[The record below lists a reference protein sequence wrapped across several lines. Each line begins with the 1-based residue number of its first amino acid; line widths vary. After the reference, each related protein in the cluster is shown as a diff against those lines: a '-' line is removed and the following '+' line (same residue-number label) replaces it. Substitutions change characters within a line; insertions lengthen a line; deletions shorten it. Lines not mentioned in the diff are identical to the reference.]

1 MLKREEQETTPI
13 ITEIKGFLYKPNH
26 SEIPSFKVRG
36 QENGESYHTWI
47 PLQLIKSDKLAEMIM
62 LYKERKREEYEE
74 QIQQAKKALERVL
87 NKQSTSSSSKLGKQ
101 AISPFASVIQEE
113 QITKM
118 GKRLSSL
125 INQINSSEKKEESEQ
140 TEASIK
146 QEQEQTEM
154 SIHQETDRIGLL
166 FKNQKEKER
175 GAFLDSKVNK
185 KAVCVFVR
193 DDDGKLFYEPGEVYT
208 SDDLYQTALLNQI
221 IQTVKQDEK
230 EMRDSQFEKYYNSMF
245 EHHKREDKEKANKR
259 NVQDNRNKRQSMRE
273 LCYSHRVL
281 YKRKKGKLPILN
293 EKRDFYQCAVIYYFF
308 SLLNKGTY
316 ANLRCFDGM
325 PYMTLILAKDDRT
338 TINLN
343 KKVHDS
349 SVRDKTVM
357 NKEIYDF
364 FDRLFAWKEWKSN
377 RAISTLKRVKKE

>member
-1 MLKREEQETTPI
+1 M
-13 ITEIKGFLYKPNH
+13 
-26 SEIPSFKVRG
+26 
-36 QENGESYHTWI
+36 
-47 PLQLIKSDKLAEMIM
+47 
-62 LYKERKREEYEE
+62 
-74 QIQQAKKALERVL
+74 
-87 NKQSTSSSSKLGKQ
+87 
-101 AISPFASVIQEE
+101 
-113 QITKM
+113 
-118 GKRLSSL
+118 

-154 SIHQETDRIGLL
+154 SIYQKTYRIDHY
-166 FKNQKEKER
+166 FKSQKEAAR
-175 GAFLDSKVNK
+175 IAFLDSKVNK
-185 KAVCVFVR
+185 KAVYVSVR

-208 SDDLYQTALLNQI
+208 SDDLYQTALLNQV

-230 EMRDSQFEKYYNSMF
+230 EMRDSQFVEYYNSMF
-245 EHHKREDKEKANKR
+245 EHHKRDDKEKANKK
-259 NVQDNRNKRQSMRE
+259 NFKDITQKRRE
-273 LCYSHRVL
+273 MIGLSYSYRVL
-281 YKRKKGKLPILN
+281 YKRGKNKRKLPILT

-325 PYMTLILAKDDRT
+325 PYITLILAKDDRT

-349 SVRDKTVM
+349 SVTNKKVM